1 MAYNESD
8 DKPSRLLE
16 IDKLQ
21 QELID
26 LDMELYLLN
35 SKKRLILHRIS
46 DLQYDIKTK
55 NETK

>member
-8 DKPSRLLE
+8 DKPSKLLE

-21 QELID
+21 QELVN